1 MVSKKE
7 IEKFLKYADKVIKG
21 VNEYDHPLYPI
32 KLKTIGLDL
41 KPEHYTIFKDTLD
54 LIKQKDKGI
63 KSLMDSRKK
72 WKDRYYKQKHEI
84 KELKEKNSQLSNYL
98 NDSYYVSA
106 DEIREKLNQIHN
118 EFSDILL
125 DKTLSLEEQNLN
137 AHRYDAIRNVLEELL
152 KE

>member
-1 MVSKKE
+1 MVN
-7 IEKFLKYADKVIKG
+7 EKDIKSFLKDVDKVIKG
-21 VNEYDHPLYPI
+21 ASEYDHPLYPI
-32 KLKTIGLDL
+32 KHKTIALDL
-41 KPEHYTIFKDTLD
+41 KPEYYTIFKDTLD

-72 WKDRYYKQKHEI
+72 WKDRYYKLKHEI
-84 KELKEKNSQLSNYL
+84 KELKEKNNQLSNYL

-106 DEIREKLNQIHN
+106 DKIREKLNQIHN